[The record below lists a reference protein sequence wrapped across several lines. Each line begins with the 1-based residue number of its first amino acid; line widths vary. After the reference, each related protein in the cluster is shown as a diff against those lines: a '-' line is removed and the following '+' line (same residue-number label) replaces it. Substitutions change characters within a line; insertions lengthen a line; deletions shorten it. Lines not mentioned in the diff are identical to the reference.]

1 MGFGICGPASC
12 SEEVL
17 IMMVDTAL
25 LQINVKNVTVQMI
38 PHTCQTDASPN
49 YRPEDIVVLY
59 VLFSQTFYAKYL
71 NKRFNT
77 FCLFVMALAH
87 FSG

>member
-12 SEEVL
+12 SEEIL
-17 IMMVDTAL
+17 ISIVDTAL
-25 LQINVKNVTVQMI
+25 FQINVKNVTVKMI
-38 PHTCQTDASPN
+38 PHTCQTDAPPI

-71 NKRFNT
+71 NKRFNKCCS
-77 FCLFVMALAH
+77 FDMILAH